1 MPVQFKATGDNEPR
15 TVQFKATGANGPSG
29 LKSSRFRSIEENSM
43 AVLLKCFLFFQSIT
57 NHGMGAFVN
66 VYLVVINGWSPL
78 MAAWVWFTKDIICL
92 CCQTFFGAY
101 VDQTKNKKLLLFV
114 LAATMIGSGVILT
127 TSTNFGL
134 LIFQGVL
141 DGIHKTM
148 LLPVVTAMTLGS
160 VGKTRFHR
168 KHAAVN
174 SMISTVATGVG
185 SLLIGGIGYAIYP
198 DIQKVFSL
206 LIAVGIGSILCILAM
221 PKEGDAVNR
230 DVARGSSIVLNV
242 SIFLTNLLVEDD
254 DDADSDDEF
263 GEEPAAS
270 KEPTATRTDD
280 PKGAEEA
287 DMRQRVRDG
296 RTSEVKITSVM
307 SLQEMFADPS
317 RRTSLIFLFLVFFSF
332 HLVNATTLPL
342 LGQYL
347 GKRDKPRDALPIM
360 TGLYL
365 VASAGSFCMT
375 WFLKGNL
382 RKVNYRT
389 VLLIGCGALTLRLIL
404 ITILVNFTTN
414 LWAIG
419 CTNILDGIGVGSLDL
434 MLALYSHLLSRQTG
448 HYNLNMAVI
457 GTAKEIGSALSVVL
471 GGALAEQLSYETAF
485 LVLTVMMIL
494 PILFSFGV
502 STPSLYGEVKK
513 QDPVLEDDKWED
525 DKK

>member
-1 MPVQFKATGDNEPR
+1 MPVQFEE
-15 TVQFKATGANGPSG
+15 TGAHRPSRRQ
-29 LKSSRFRSIEENSM
+29 STHFRSVEENSM

-57 NHGMGAFVN
+57 NHGLGSFVN

-78 MAAWVWFTKDIICL
+78 MAAWIWFTKDIICL

-101 VDQTKNKKLLLFV
+101 LDKTKNKKLLLFV
-114 LAATMIGSGVILT
+114 LAATMIGSGVILM

-134 LIFQGVL
+134 LIFKGVL
-141 DGIHKTM
+141 DGIHKTL
-148 LLPVVTAMTLGS
+148 LLPVVTSMTLGS

-168 KHAAVN
+168 KHAAAN
-174 SMISTVATGVG
+174 LMISHVGTGLG
-185 SLLIGGIGYAIYP
+185 SILIGGIGYAIYP

-206 LIAVGIGSILCILAM
+206 LIAVGIGSTFCILAM
-221 PKEGDAVNR
+221 PKEGVAVNR
-230 DVARGSSIVLNV
+230 DVACGLSLQ
-242 SIFLTNLLVEDD
+242 FMTNMLVEDD

-263 GEEPAAS
+263 GEEPAACDDPAAFN
-270 KEPTATRTDD
+270 EPEATRTDD

-296 RTSEVKITSVM
+296 RTSEVKSTSVM
-307 SLQEMFADPS
+307 SLQDMFADPS

-347 GKRDKPRDALPIM
+347 GKRDKERDALPIM
-360 TGLYL
+360 AGLSL
-365 VASAGSFCMT
+365 VASAGAFSMN

-382 RKVNYRT
+382 RKFDYRT